1 MVIAIIL
8 ICLVGLFA
16 GAHTPAG
23 SPADVHRAS
32 EPRVEAPPA
41 SQPSAEPLVA
51 CDAAGPRYRDLS
63 IPAISAGADAPIE
76 LCR

>member
-16 GAHTPAG
+16 GVQTPP
-23 SPADVHRAS
+23 SPPADVHRAS
-32 EPRVEAPPA
+32 EPIVEAPPP
-41 SQPSAEPLVA
+41 SEPSAEPLA
-51 CDAAGPRYRDLS
+51 PCDAAGPRYRDLS